1 MSNLSDAMKVVLAD
15 TFALYLKTHNYHWN
29 VEGPD
34 FYEYHLFFE
43 KLYNELWEAVDSI
56 AEHIRTLNEYSPGSL
71 GRFQELTNIEDAKT
85 IPSARDMVKQ
95 LLQDNDKVIES
106 LHTAFILAEKNGAIG
121 LSNFIQDRTDIHF
134 KYKWMLRSSIK
145 TSL

>member
-1 MSNLSDAMKVVLAD
+1 MAKLGDAMKGVLAD

-34 FYEYHLFFE
+34 FYEYHVFFE

-56 AEHIRTLNEYSPGSL
+56 AEHIRTLDEYAPGSF
-71 GRFQELTNIEDAKT
+71 GRFSELSTIADSTT

-95 LLQDNDKVIES
+95 LVVDNDKVIES
-106 LHTAFILAEKNGAIG
+106 LHVAFILSEKEGAIG
-121 LSNFIQDRTDIHF
+121 LSNFIQDRTDTHF
-134 KYKWMLRSSIK
+134 KHKWMLRSSIK
-145 TSL
+145 TS